1 MSGLLELIFQGFFEW
16 IYGMILEAWEFFSDN
31 LIDLMSMDF
40 AYLQTHIPVLPAI
53 RQSMLAVGWALL
65 IGNLVFQALR
75 SMMAG
80 IGFEAEDPKLLFSR
94 TFVFSF
100 LLLASPQICDI
111 CLDMTST
118 VIGIMQL
125 PDAVDVDIIQ
135 ESAFDGL
142 ACAWLLVY
150 ICGIIIMFQ
159 SFKLIFEMAERYFIL
174 AMLTICAPLAFGM
187 GGSKDTNDIFT
198 GWCRMYGSMC
208 LLMVLNVVFVKM
220 LFSVLSTVPTGLSV
234 LPWMVLILSIVK
246 VAKKADAIVAR
257 IGLNPAIT
265 GDSLGR
271 TFPGVLTYMVTRT
284 AMSHATKALG
294 KNLGKDGGGKSA
306 PSGSPGNGGPRG
318 GGPGGQYGASPYPRG
333 GSKNGR
339 KTWGGR
345 VKPVDVSA
353 EDWEPMQGGETSQ
366 TTATHST
373 ETVHISTKAQRTE
386 TKGGTP
392 AQSVQPDPGKQGTK
406 QTRKSSVPRDAANRA
421 ASSLGTRQAF
431 APSADSGKR
440 RDGAVP
446 PHLSPAQA
454 SEKGSNTGSRSAGTG
469 TNESTR
475 ISNVSK
481 EKRRTSTPP
490 APQRE
495 AVKTAKKDHA
505 EAAGTERTT
514 QRTDSTRFTQRT
526 VSESKAASPARPDM
540 AGTAAAASTRQTGAE
555 RHGRNTPPMPTPP
568 AAGKASVSARQEN
581 PTGQKAQSAEKAMNG
596 VIRSGTAGTGAAL
609 STRQSARE
617 ERHSRDAVTQQQS
630 VISKDGAVPT
640 APAQQERAPVPKAAV
655 SESGRTPPISS
666 GTAGT
671 NAAQTTRLT
680 LREERHSRNA
690 PVSLPKSA
698 KWEKTPDTAQ
708 QEQKPRLTATPPI
721 PGSGAPIRSGTA
733 GTAPTKAGLTQTRKT
748 AQKPSS
754 MQASVR
760 LSLDDAGEKTG
771 KAAGKKSDVVATRK
785 SAAKKG
791 REKNG
796 KQ

>member
-1 MSGLLELIFQGFFEW
+1 MLELIFQGFFEW
-16 IYGMILEAWEFFSDN
+16 IYGLILEAWEFFSDK

-40 AYLQTHIPVLPAI
+40 AYLQTHIPILPTI

-100 LLLASPQICDI
+100 LVLASPQICDI

-118 VIGIMQL
+118 VIEIMKL

-142 ACAWLLVY
+142 ACAWLLVF
-150 ICGIIIMFQ
+150 ICGIIVMFQ

-174 AMLTICAPLAFGM
+174 AILTICAPLAFGM
-187 GGSKDTNDIFT
+187 GGSRNTSDIFT

-208 LLMVLNVVFVKM
+208 LLTVLNVVFAKM

-234 LPWMVLILSIVK
+234 LPWMVLILTIVK

-294 KNLGKDGGGKSA
+294 KNLGKEEGGRS
-306 PSGSPGNGGPRG
+306 PSG
-318 GGPGGQYGASPYPRG
+318 GGPGTG
-333 GSKNGR
+333 GSP
-339 KTWGGR
+339 GGMGGSYTGPSWTGGKSGIGAWSGKK
-345 VKPVDVSA
+345 KPIIVSA
-353 EDWEPMQGGETSQ
+353 EDWEPTQGKETSQ
-366 TTATHST
+366 AAAAHTTEAHMPEKEQRA
-373 ETVHISTKAQRTE
+373 ETSIKS
-386 TKGGTP
+386 P
-392 AQSVQPDPGKQGTK
+392 VQPDQSNSGKSGTA
-406 QTRKSSVPRDAANRA
+406 QTRKSSVPRGTAKGSQRTVF
-421 ASSLGTRQAF
+421 TRQSVTSTA
-431 APSADSGKR
+431 SNGKR
-440 RDGAVP
+440 RETAA
-446 PHLSPAQA
+446 PAQPAVGQA
-454 SEKGSNTGSRSAGTG
+454 SAKSGAPSGRTAGTETVG
-469 TNESTR
+469 STR
-475 ISNVSK
+475 ISNVSV
-481 EKRRTSTPP
+481 EKGRPLPQT
-490 APQRE
+490 AIQRE
-495 AVKTAKKDHA
+495 TANTSKKNSPVS
-505 EAAGTERTT
+505 GTGSEKTT
-514 QRTDSTRFTQRT
+514 QRTDNTRFTQRT
-526 VSESKAASPARPDM
+526 VTERRAGSTAKLDM
-540 AGTAAAASTRQTGAE
+540 AGTAAAAPTRQTTRPE
-555 RHGRNTPPMPTPP
+555 RQGRNTPPMPTPP
-568 AAGKASVSARQEN
+568 AAGKTSVSARQEN
-581 PTGQKAQSAEKAMNG
+581 PPGQKAQSMEKTKNG
-596 VIRSGTAGTGAAL
+596 AIRCGTAGTGVAL

-617 ERHSRDAVTQQQS
+617 ERHSRDTSEQQQS
-630 VISKDGAVPT
+630 VISTTGVASA

-655 SESGRTPPISS
+655 AESGRTPPNSS

-690 PVSLPKSA
+690 PVSSPKSA
-698 KWEKTPDTAQ
+698 KSEKTPGTAR
-708 QEQKPRLTATPPI
+708 QESQSRPMMQPQNNGTGNTTR
-721 PGSGAPIRSGTA
+721 PGIA
-733 GTAPTKAGLTQTRKT
+733 GTAPTGKELRQTRRT

-754 MQASVR
+754 VQVSAQQPRS
-760 LSLDDAGEKTG
+760 DAGEKADKPVGNKHTLG
-771 KAAGKKSDVVATRK
+771 ATRK
-785 SAAKKG
+785 SAAKKD